1 MVVPVVVCLFDH
13 PIDLMEIGRVV
24 QRHMAV
30 FKGFGSPYV
39 IRLGL
44 GSSLPANILAGCGI
58 GSRCICA
65 RGIRFLF
72 KCSCSIYHRGLYA

>member
-13 PIDLMEIGRVV
+13 PIDLLEIGRGV

-30 FKGFGSPYV
+30 FKGVVSDYL

-44 GSSLPANILAGCGI
+44 GSSYPTNPYGIL
-58 GSRCICA
+58 R
-65 RGIRFLF
+65 LF
-72 KCSCSIYHRGLYA
+72 SNMR

>member
-13 PIDLMEIGRVV
+13 PIDLLEIGRVV
-24 QRHMAV
+24 HRDTAV

-44 GSSLPANILAGCGI
+44 GSSYPTNPYGIL
-58 GSRCICA
+58 R
-65 RGIRFLF
+65 LF
-72 KCSCSIYHRGLYA
+72 SNMR